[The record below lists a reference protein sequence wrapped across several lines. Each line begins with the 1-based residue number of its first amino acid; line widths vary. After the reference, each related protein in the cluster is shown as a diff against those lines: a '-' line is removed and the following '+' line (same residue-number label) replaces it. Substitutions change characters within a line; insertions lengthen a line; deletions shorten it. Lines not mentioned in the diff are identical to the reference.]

1 MTRYDMEVI
10 ERELSK
16 AIAIADLLASVD
28 GDFLSDTFT
37 NAGTIITEILV
48 GIKARM
54 EEKTQMNLDD
64 LKRCGNCK
72 HLAEH
77 NEAFICNY
85 FDRYINSLNV
95 VNSVPACGKW
105 ELAPATLKPCPAC
118 RWHDLDMKG
127 CANIV
132 CCECSEFEEE

>member
-1 MTRYDMEVI
+1 MTKYDI
-10 ERELSK
+10 IDRELSK
-16 AIAIADLLASVD
+16 ALAIADLLASVD
-28 GDFLSDTFT
+28 GDFLSNTVA
-37 NAGTIITEILV
+37 NAGTILTEILV
-48 GIKARM
+48 RINARL
-54 EEKTQMNLDD
+54 EEEEGEMNSDD

-72 HLAEH
+72 HLDEH

-85 FDRYINSLNV
+85 FGRYINNCNV
-95 VNSVPACGKW
+95 VNSVSACGRW

-132 CCECSEFEEE
+132 CCECSEFEEEK